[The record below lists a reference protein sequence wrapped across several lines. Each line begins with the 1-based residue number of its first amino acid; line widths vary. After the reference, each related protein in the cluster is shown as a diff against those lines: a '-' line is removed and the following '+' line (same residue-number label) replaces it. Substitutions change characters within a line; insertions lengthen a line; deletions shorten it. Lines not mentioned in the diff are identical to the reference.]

1 MFADRLNRLFD
12 RARVQGAPLSNEE
25 VERRTG
31 GVVSANHVWRL
42 RNGRNQNPG
51 LETLQALA
59 DVFNVSLDYFA
70 GRDEESDEAAIHQA
84 LAQPELRSLV
94 ARLGTARVNPRDAAR
109 LAAIVEV
116 FLNDDSSGQSV
127 PPPSDAS

>member
-1 MFADRLNRLFD
+1 MSTFADRLNRLFD
-12 RARVQGAPLSNEE
+12 RARARGEPLTNEE

-31 GVVSANHVWRL
+31 GLVSANHVWRL

-59 DVFNVSLDYFA
+59 DVFGVSLDYFA
-70 GRDEESDEAAIHQA
+70 GRDEAGDEGAIRRA

-94 ARLGTARVNPRDAAR
+94 ARLGTAQVSPRDAAR
-109 LAAIVEV
+109 LAGIVDV
-116 FLNDDSSGQSV
+116 FLKDDGSTPSV
-127 PPPSDAS
+127 PPL